1 MEQATRVAVI
11 YDVHGN
17 LPALEAVL
25 SDVERVEPDL
35 VVVGGTR
42 PRGRC
47 PRRYSTGWRVWGT
60 GSGRCAATP
69 TGRSSRPTT
78 VGDPRSRLACLPV
91 GAVSIA
97 RGTSI
102 ATPTPSC
109 GMPSLPSPSA
119 RSSTARRALAQS
131 SSRHSPYTLRVF
143 SRTHEESTLTKLS
156 TARRC
161 PSGTV
166 STAAL
171 EEAFS

>member
-35 VVVGGTR
+35 VVVGGDAASGPMPAEVLDRLAGMGDRVRWVRGNADREVVSAYDGGR
-42 PRGRC
+42 P
-47 PRRYSTGWRVWGT
+47 
-60 GSGRCAATP
+60 AIE
-69 TGRSSRPTT
+69 
-78 VGDPRSRLACLPV
+78 LACLPV

-131 SSRHSPYTLRVF
+131 SSKLSPYTLRVF
-143 SRTHEESTLTKLS
+143 SRTHDESTLTKLS

-171 EEAFS
+171 EEAYS

>member
-35 VVVGGTR
+35 VVGGDAASGPMSAEVLDR
-42 PRGRC
+42 LAGM
-47 PRRYSTGWRVWGT
+47 GT
-60 GSGRCAATP
+60 GSGGCAATP